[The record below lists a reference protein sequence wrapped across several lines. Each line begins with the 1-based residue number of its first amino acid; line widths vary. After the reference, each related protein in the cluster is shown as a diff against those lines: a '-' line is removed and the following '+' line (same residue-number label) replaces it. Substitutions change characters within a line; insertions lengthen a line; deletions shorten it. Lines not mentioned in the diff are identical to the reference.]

1 MAYPTSKQMRWL
13 AVPDSARCGDA
24 SEVPTAQRKVLVP
37 SRGLFTPF
45 LEAAVSPNTVFK

>member
-24 SEVPTAQRKVLVP
+24 SEVPTAHARY
-37 SRGLFTPF
+37 LFTPF